1 MCCVVGRSKKEGRGK
16 RKEKKR
22 QYEDRKDNCSV
33 SDDAIQRMCNGGR
46 RGMDGEGRGERIL
59 FFSGKGKQASV
70 KSTVAQCNSGC
81 RCAEGLR

>member
-1 MCCVVGRSKKEGRGK
+1 MLCRGEIEKGRKGEEER
-16 RKEKKR
+16 KKR